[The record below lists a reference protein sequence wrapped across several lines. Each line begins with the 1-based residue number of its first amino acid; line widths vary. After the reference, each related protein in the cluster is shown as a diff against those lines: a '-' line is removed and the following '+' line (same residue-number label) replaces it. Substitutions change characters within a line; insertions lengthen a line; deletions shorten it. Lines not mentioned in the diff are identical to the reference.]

1 MSIVLEKNSKV
12 DTRQFEYEQDILR
25 LGKDRAGLAAKKEQE
40 EKDLKVVE
48 DAKAQKKSEL
58 DVLEE
63 NLTKLKEAGA
73 VILDQYIQSQRDTVD
88 RLNADIDRIEKEKS
102 RVESGLADLNNS
114 VESKKQEIEQ
124 EQRKLDERVAF
135 LDRKERDL
143 GVIERRVVGKYKEL
157 YPDREVE
164 FI

>member
-63 NLTKLKEAGA
+63 NLDDLEKA
-73 VILDQYIQSQRDTVD
+73 V
-88 RLNADIDRIEKEKS
+88 K
-102 RVESGLADLNNS
+102 
-114 VESKKQEIEQ
+114 
-124 EQRKLDERVAF
+124 
-135 LDRKERDL
+135 
-143 GVIERRVVGKYKEL
+143 
-157 YPDREVE
+157 
-164 FI
+164 

>member
-1 MSIVLEKNSKV
+1 M
-12 DTRQFEYEQDILR
+12 
-25 LGKDRAGLAAKKEQE
+25 KEVG
-40 EKDLKVVE
+40 VVIW
-48 DAKAQKKSEL
+48 DK
-58 DVLEE
+58 
-63 NLTKLKEAGA
+63 
-73 VILDQYIQSQRDTVD
+73 YIQSQRDTVD

-124 EQRKLDERVAF
+124 EQRKLDDRVAF